1 VAVTAL
7 GAPRPAT
14 DDRGPRGAFS
24 IFFAPGRR
32 RRLPGSQERG
42 ERSQRVH
49 AVNPCGHGARYG
61 IIDAYQRHARD
72 SPDRAPPTAPPHRAG
87 GSTTGTNLE
96 DRPPS
101 AETETP
107 APVSR
112 AEGGFQR
119 HRGRRECSGLF
130 DLVPDSGLFRIDA
143 GFLLRHPDV
152 VITGRNLVL
161 DRRRLTDEPR
171 SVGGSGSEA
180 PAQLLAGTVRP
191 NRALSKPSS

>member
-1 VAVTAL
+1 MSASGVARFRYRASIEFPPLRLSSGRAVIVLCRT
-7 GAPRPAT
+7 PR
-14 DDRGPRGAFS
+14 S
-24 IFFAPGRR
+24 
-32 RRLPGSQERG
+32 
-42 ERSQRVH
+42 
-49 AVNPCGHGARYG
+49 
-61 IIDAYQRHARD
+61 
-72 SPDRAPPTAPPHRAG
+72 RAPEAGPHELVAHGSTDPSGSRAAVPNERRSDQAAIRG
-87 GSTTGTNLE
+87 TIPRSGTGSTTLGE
-96 DRPPS
+96 MEP
-101 AETETP
+101 P

-152 VITGRNLVL
+152 VITGRNLFL